1 MIKFNN
7 DWDELLKDEFKKD
20 YYLKIREFLKKE
32 YFTRTVFPP
41 MNDIFNAFKLTPLSD
56 IKVVILGQDPY
67 HEKGQAEGLCFSV
80 PKGIP
85 VPPSLVN
92 IYKELNAETG
102 FKIPS
107 HGCLREWAEQGV
119 MLLNTVL
126 TVREGAANSHK
137 DCGWRTFTDNVISI
151 ISKFASPSVFM
162 LWGANAKE
170 KESLIDGEKHLIL
183 KAAHPSPLSAHNG
196 FFGCGHFNKA
206 NEFLKKNGK
215 KIIWDITD

>member
-1 MIKFNN
+1 MIKFGN
-7 DWDELLKDEFKKD
+7 DWDDYLKEEFKKD

-32 YFTRTVFPP
+32 YFTRKVFPP
-41 MNDIFNAFKLTPLSD
+41 MNDIFNAFKLTPLGE

-80 PKGIP
+80 PRGIA

-92 IYKELNAETG
+92 IYKELNAETE

-137 DCGWRTFTDNVISI
+137 DCGWRIFTDNVIAL
-151 ISKFASPSVFM
+151 ISKYAQPCVFM

-170 KESLIDGEKHLIL
+170 KEILIDKTKHLVL
-183 KAAHPSPLSAHNG
+183 KAAHPSPLSANNG
-196 FFGCGHFNKA
+196 FFGCGHFVKA
-206 NEFLKKNGK
+206 NEFLSKYGK
-215 KIIWDITD
+215 KINWSLTD